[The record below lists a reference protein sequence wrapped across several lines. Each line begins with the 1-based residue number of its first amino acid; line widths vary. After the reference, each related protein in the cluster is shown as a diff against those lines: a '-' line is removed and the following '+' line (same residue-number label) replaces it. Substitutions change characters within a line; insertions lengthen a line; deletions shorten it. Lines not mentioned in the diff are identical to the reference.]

1 MAEEVYFRHGDVII
15 GPTMAHFGSTSYP
28 IANIGS
34 VSVKDIGRGAA
45 APLGVIVAIVGLI
58 LLVQSK
64 IFVALILLALGVVL
78 FIRAKPK
85 AALVLKTSSG
95 DVQAMESAEK
105 QIIADTKA
113 AIERAFMNRR

>member
-1 MAEEVYFRHGDVII
+1 MAEEVYSRHGNVII
-15 GPTMAHFGSTSYP
+15 GPSMAHFGSTSYP

-34 VSVKDIGRGAA
+34 VSIKDIGRGPAG
-45 APLGVIVAIVGLI
+45 PLGVIMAIVGLI
-58 LLVQSK
+58 LLLQSNV
-64 IFVALILLALGVVL
+64 FVGLVLLALGAIL

-95 DVQAMESAEK
+95 DVQAMESTEK
-105 QIIADTKA
+105 QIIADTKT

>member
-1 MAEEVYFRHGDVII
+1 MAEEVYFRHGDVTI

-34 VSVKDIGRGAA
+34 VSIKDIGRGGGAGF
-45 APLGVIVAIVGLI
+45 GVIMAIIGLVVLIESKPLVGLV
-58 LLVQSK
+58 LLT
-64 IFVALILLALGVVL
+64 LGVVL
-78 FIRAKPK
+78 FLGAKPK

-95 DVQAMESAEK
+95 DVQAMESTEK
-105 QIIADTKA
+105 QVIADTKA